1 MSSLVRYKIA
11 MAGVALAALTSGA
24 MAEDAG
30 FSLSD
35 IAVKQAATS
44 QPVAD
49 EGNLRRIAGDR
60 SAFFFNGES
69 ASSEYP
75 FYALPAEI
83 AGATKLVL
91 TLQTAISAAPERSQL
106 RVFVNDQELGSV
118 HLTAGDAHRVE
129 FNVPNGLIQPGYNA
143 VSVLV
148 EQKHRVDCS
157 IDATYELWTQID
169 PERSGFVFSGATRSD
184 AASMPDLIALGG
196 IANGRTPI
204 RGHLVQGADS
214 VDIDRTTSV
223 IQSLSIIGSFDR
235 PTVKLTHDVSN
246 EPGIDVV
253 VGTYG
258 TVRDIVGDDATRNL
272 KDGISVRSSSDGN
285 RKMLL
290 VTGRSASDVDAAVT
304 LLTAEAEKQQHDG
317 TPQGLRALTNMKGR
331 LLDPNSQVPLRN
343 LGFITQPFSGRLY
356 KEQVNFS
363 MPSDFYPGD
372 YSALVLHLNAQ
383 YAAGLSK
390 DAELVVRANNEVV
403 SDIPL
408 GAGKSGLI
416 RDQRLPIPLNKLR
429 PGENTITFEARLPS
443 AADVVCDPVA
453 NLQERPRL
461 LISGDSFLEIPNFA
475 RVGRYPDIAALV
487 SGSSLKSK
495 GNSAAPLPVFVP
507 RLNSPALD
515 TAASFLAKMA
525 YSSGHVL
532 SVDIT
537 PVMPDAQQPTVMAF
551 GSYGDLPPEMT
562 EKLGLDLEGFAA
574 GANLGAASASN
585 AAAQSTAL
593 APAVAAQI
601 QAPALDAASDGH
613 SFATD
618 AETSLPVDRITRIAG
633 RLAQKA
639 GQGIDRVTHF
649 AAQTLSTLPFNLPG
663 TTAARRSHYQP
674 AAKASFMI
682 AQSEVDPGGAWT
694 VITAPTNAQLNEG
707 LDTVMGR
714 TTWSRL
720 NGSIQSFSA
729 SGEVVDQVDPQR
741 VGLFQTQAATIGNL
755 RLVVAG
761 WFSNHVWEYT
771 LAQIGAA
778 IMLGISTFLLLKL
791 GRNR

>member
-1 MSSLVRYKIA
+1 
-11 MAGVALAALTSGA
+11 VA
-24 MAEDAG
+24 
-30 FSLSD
+30 
-35 IAVKQAATS
+35 
-44 QPVAD
+44 
-49 EGNLRRIAGDR
+49 
-60 SAFFFNGES
+60 
-69 ASSEYP
+69 
-75 FYALPAEI
+75 
-83 AGATKLVL
+83 
-91 TLQTAISAAPERSQL
+91 
-106 RVFVNDQELGSV
+106 
-118 HLTAGDAHRVE
+118 LTAGDAHRVE

-148 EQKHRVDCS
+148 DQKHRVDCS

-169 PERSGFVFSGATRSD
+169 PEKSGFVFSGATRADVS
-184 AASMPDLIALGG
+184 SMPDLIALGG

-204 RGHLVQGADS
+204 RGHLVAGADS
-214 VDIDRTTSV
+214 IDIDRTTSV

-235 PTVKLTHDVSN
+235 PSVKLTRDNSN

-258 TVRDIVGDDATRNL
+258 TVRDILGDDVAKNL
-272 KDGISVRSSSDGN
+272 KDGISIRSSGDGK
-285 RKMLL
+285 RKTLL
-290 VTGRSASDVDAAVT
+290 VTGRTAGDVDAAVT

-331 LLDPNSQVPLRN
+331 LLEPNSQVPLRN
-343 LGFITQPFSGRLY
+343 LGFITQPFTGRLY

-390 DAELVVRANNEVV
+390 DAELMVRANNEVV

-408 GAGKSGLI
+408 GAGRNGLI
-416 RDQRLPIPLNKLR
+416 KDQRLPIPLNKLR
-429 PGENTITFEARLPS
+429 PGENTITLEARLPS
-443 AADVVCDPVA
+443 AADAVCDPVA
-453 NLQERPRL
+453 NSQERPRL
-461 LISGDSFLEIPNFA
+461 MILGDSFLEIPNFA

-487 SGSSLKSK
+487 SGSSLKTK
-495 GNSAAPLPVFVP
+495 GNTASPLPVFVP
-507 RLNSPALD
+507 HLNSPALD

-532 SVDIT
+532 SVDVT

-551 GSYGDLPPEMT
+551 GSYSDLPQEMV
-562 EKLGLDLEGFAA
+562 EKLGLDLDGFASGTTI
-574 GANLGAASASN
+574 GAVNPVDTRG
-585 AAAQSTAL
+585 QVTAL
-593 APAVAAQI
+593 APA
-601 QAPALDAASDGH
+601 QAPALNADADGSSFSADTAS
-613 SFATD
+613 T
-618 AETSLPVDRITRIAG
+618 LPVG
-633 RLAQKA
+633 RLTQVAEDLSRKA
-639 GQGIDRVTHF
+639 GEGIDKARRY

-663 TTAARRSHYQP
+663 TVTARRSHYQP
-674 AAKASFMI
+674 AAQASFMI

-694 VITAPTNAQLNEG
+694 LITAPTNAQLNDG
-707 LDTVMGR
+707 LDTIMGR

-741 VGLFQTQAATIGNL
+741 VGLFQTQPATIGNL

-761 WFSNHVWEYT
+761 WFSNHIWEYT